1 LNVFSNRTGFH
12 KKLTQSAKNN
22 LDRLAA
28 NLKRFQTKSTDKY
41 IIKENNLMKGNNINK
56 RNINVEAGE
65 SILLR
70 RISSAHKTF
79 ATEKTMWKFANNFYR
94 KVKHFLGGKIS
105 KILIG
110 KNH

>member
-1 LNVFSNRTGFH
+1 
-12 KKLTQSAKNN
+12 
-22 LDRLAA
+22 LAA

-41 IIKENNLMKGNNINK
+41 IIKENNFIKENNLMKGNNIIKENNLMKGNNINK

-65 SILLR
+65 SILLG

-94 KVKHFLGGKIS
+94 KVNHFLGGKGS
-105 KILIG
+105 
-110 KNH
+110 